1 MNKCKMEHMKTV
13 VTMSGG
19 GAKGGFEV
27 GALRGLVEAGIRP
40 EAYYG
45 TSVGALNALGMALHE
60 LERLQAEWREIKGQ
74 DDIIWAKFPL
84 ALPWSTGLYS
94 MHPLRKRLDALVK
107 GATPKAE
114 AVVCYVDTKD
124 GSVCYRS
131 TKDTPIL
138 DMAKWAEAS
147 SCIPVAMEL
156 VDDRYADGGVREQTP
171 LKRAIDD
178 GADRIIVILCNPV
191 DANLRGAWKP
201 KFPHLMSTAMRTV
214 DILTHEIFLNDLKVC
229 QVKNSMTGRY
239 RKIETIVIAPPKPLA
254 DTLEFTPE
262 RIEHD
267 MKLGY
272 ETAKKVI
279 GEIGPVDAPTNG

>member
-1 MNKCKMEHMKTV
+1 MKTV

-19 GAKGGFEV
+19 GAKGGFET
-27 GALRGLVEAGIRP
+27 GANRAILEAGIRP

-45 TSVGALNALGMALHE
+45 TSVGALNALCMATHGI
-60 LERLQAEWREIKGQ
+60 ERLEQEWRQIKSQG
-74 DDIIWAKFPL
+74 DIIWGKFPL
-84 ALPWSTGLYS
+84 ALLWSTGLYS
-94 MHPLRKRLDALVK
+94 MHPLRKRLNALVENF
-107 GATPKAE
+107 AMAIPSYVPFAE
-114 AVVCYVDTKD
+114 GVVCYVDTKD

-156 VDDRYADGGVREQTP
+156 VDGRYADGGVREQTP

-191 DANLRGAWKP
+191 EANLRGAWKP

-229 QVKNSMTGRY
+229 QVKNSITGKY
-239 RKIETIVIAPPKPLA
+239 RKIETVVIAPPKPLA
-254 DTLEFTPE
+254 DTLEFNPE

-272 ETAKKVI
+272 ETAKRI
-279 GEIGPVDAPTNG
+279 LS